1 MALWG
6 KTDTAADAPKWLED
20 DVNNTNKS
28 NDKDN
33 AVFVDLTEAGVAS
46 NRAKGLHTPGWN
58 LYNTYTTADGRT
70 RHIAEPLCVMKVSAG
85 DAGDLGVTGDTAD
98 EDLIVAD

>member
-6 KTDTAADAPKWLED
+6 KTDTAADAPKWLSAD
-20 DVNNTNKS
+20 ANNTNKS

-33 AVFVDLTEAGVAS
+33 AVFVDLTEAGVAG
-46 NRAKGLHTPGWN
+46 NKAKGLGTPGWN

-70 RHIAEPLCVMKVSAG
+70 RHIAEPLCVMKVSAS

-98 EDLIVAD
+98 EDAIVAD

>member
-6 KTDTAADAPKWLED
+6 KTDTAADAPKWLSD
-20 DVNNTNKS
+20 DANNTNKS